1 MKSILTLKA
10 YVTPALRAVRL
21 AAEYQFL
28 LSQLSDYVDNPIF
41 TDPEPADGNEGN
53 D

>member
-1 MKSILTLKA
+1 MKPILTLKA

-28 LSQLSDYVDNPIF
+28 LSQLVDYDDNPIF
-41 TDPEPADGNEGN
+41 SEPGPSDGNEGEN
-53 D
+53 